1 MDVNLT
7 GVDPEEA
14 GGAAEE
20 LPGERRILLEVT
32 DEDVV
37 QRLGVVDGV
46 EDVGI
51 CAQRGQKHPEQSPNL
66 TDRVVLC
73 VAAGRPLTSDL
84 CCRRWWEPGCR
95 SAPCSPA
102 AC

>member
-1 MDVNLT
+1 MTFLLPQQVRKHLLPDSELT
-7 GVDPEEA
+7 WVDPEEA

-37 QRLGVVDGV
+37 QRLRVVDGV

-51 CAQRGQKHPEQSPNL
+51 CAHTQTRTEPEHTKTRCGRRG
-66 TDRVVLC
+66 DR
-73 VAAGRPLTSDL
+73 
-84 CCRRWWEPGCR
+84 
-95 SAPCSPA
+95 
-102 AC
+102 